1 MTGHNLSP
9 HLTDSISAAKVRR
22 KIDIKSFL
30 KVFLSWTIPKYNC
43 QVQVDRFIFGLF
55 QQIQLS
61 VLLLFTRFY
70 ASHRFSLSAFVLSF
84 AVPSYSEPTQK
95 GNDKCIRVSIQ

>member
-1 MTGHNLSP
+1 LMAHGRQIREPFLCLS
-9 HLTDSISAAKVRR
+9 H
-22 KIDIKSFL
+22 
-30 KVFLSWTIPKYNC
+30 Y